1 MSECGVDKPLNDW
14 FRDYLTGRSYR
25 VRVGDALSAMTAVR
39 CGVPQVSGCGPVSY
53 LMHVN
58 SLCGALQHCT
68 AHMFAD
74 DLCMLLAGADLAEL
88 LSLVQCDVDAVV
100 KWSLDNG
107 ILLNASKTKYMIIH
121 SPYIDLS
128 KQPSALPITAHS
140 YSCIHNKNIYCTC
153 EPIDR
158 VNYITYLG
166 VIVDDRFSWTQHV
179 NYICNL
185 KKAFDTV
192 SIPILVHK
200 LEKIGIRGTQLSIFK
215 DYLAG

>member
-39 CGVPQVSGCGPVSY
+39 CGVPQGSGCGPVSY

-58 SLCGALQHCT
+58 SLSGALQHCT
-68 AHMFAD
+68 AHIFAD

-100 KWSLDNG
+100 EWSHDNG
-107 ILLNASKTKYMIIH
+107 ILLNTSKTKYMLIH

-153 EPIDR
+153 EPIER

-166 VIVDDRFSWTQHV
+166 VISG
-179 NYICNL
+179 
-185 KKAFDTV
+185 K
-192 SIPILVHK
+192 S
-200 LEKIGIRGTQLSIFK
+200 
-215 DYLAG
+215 